1 MAVRKILAERH
12 TRNPRVAAYIRVST
26 TEKKQDES
34 YEAQAEYFENKI
46 RNTEGWDFA
55 GIYGERESG
64 THAENRD
71 DFNRMIKDAEE
82 GKIDL
87 ILVKS
92 VSRWARNIVDGLRTI
107 HHLTEN
113 RVNIIFEQE
122 NIDTRQPG
130 HTLQLNLA
138 TAVAQTES
146 ESLSENLK
154 WLYKKRAEKGY
165 IKANKGMYFGYNTD
179 DGNFTPDENAVYV
192 RRMFREFADG
202 VTAEEIARGLEGVEN
217 RRGNPITG
225 SQVRSI
231 LKNEIYKGDVHICK
245 SISRNVITGE
255 PDKEQYSNYVK
266 GHHEAIVSEELW
278 DLVQKRL
285 KENAEKYS
293 RKAAQEREEDVLAM
307 IEDGMSQAEI
317 VEYLGISIAQVK
329 YTASKLRKEGRLKE
343 GPAGQ
348 KSPGRQ
354 RSRQV
359 EERMEKVYAAVKDG
373 HGNDVA
379 DYLGMKYTEAHYAL
393 KKLEQGGRIRLEK
406 TGWVAA

>member
-1 MAVRKILAERH
+1 
-12 TRNPRVAAYIRVST
+12 
-26 TEKKQDES
+26 
-34 YEAQAEYFENKI
+34 
-46 RNTEGWDFA
+46 
-55 GIYGERESG
+55 
-64 THAENRD
+64 
-71 DFNRMIKDAEE
+71 MIKDAEG

-92 VSRWARNIVDGLRTI
+92 VSRWSRNIVDGLRTI

-113 RVNIIFEQE
+113 RVHIIFEQE
-122 NIDTRQPG
+122 GIDTRQPG

-165 IKANKGMYFGYNTD
+165 IRANKGMYFGYNTD

-202 VTAEEIARGLEGVEN
+202 KTAEDIARGLEGVLN
-217 RRGNPITG
+217 SRGNPITG

-255 PDKEQYSNYVK
+255 PDKEQYSKYVK
-266 GHHEAIVSEELW
+266 NHHEAIVTEELW
-278 DLVQKRL
+278 DLVEKRL

-293 RKAAQEREEDVLAM
+293 RKAAQGREEDVLAM
-307 IEDGMSQAEI
+307 IEEGMSQAEI

-329 YTASKLRKEGRLKE
+329 YTASKLRKEGRLE
-343 GPAGQ
+343 GKTAEE

-354 RSRQV
+354 RSREV

-379 DYLGMKYTEAHYAL
+379 DYLGMKYTEAYYAL
-393 KKLEQGGRIRLEK
+393 KKLEQGGRIRLEE

>member
-46 RNTEGWDFA
+46 KNTEGWDFA

-71 DFNRMIKDAEE
+71 DFNRMIKDAEA

-92 VSRWARNIVDGLRTI
+92 VSRWSRNIVDGLQTI

-122 NIDTRQPG
+122 GIDTRQPG

-154 WLYKKRAEKGY
+154 WLYRKRAEKGY
-165 IKANKGMYFGYNTD
+165 IRANKGMYFGYNTD

-192 RRMFREFADG
+192 RQMYRQFADG
-202 VTAEEIARGLEGVEN
+202 VTVEDIARGLEGVEN
-217 RRGNPITG
+217 KKGGPITA

-255 PDKEQYSNYVK
+255 PDKEQYSKYVK
-266 GHHEAIVSEELW
+266 NHHEAIVSEALW
-278 DLVQKRL
+278 DLAQKRF
-285 KENAEKYS
+285 KENSEKYS
-293 RKAAQEREEDVLAM
+293 REEARAREEDVLAM
-307 IEDGMSQAEI
+307 IEDGLSRAEI
-317 VEYLGISIAQVK
+317 AEYLGINIEKVK
-329 YTASKLRKEGRLKE
+329 YTVQKLVKEGRLKE
-343 GPAGQ
+343 GLKGC
-348 KSPGRQ
+348 Q

-379 DYLGMKYTEAHYAL
+379 DFLGMKYTEAHYAL
-393 KKLEQGGRIRLEK
+393 KKLEQGGRVK
-406 TGWVAA
+406 KSNGGVGCGVSPQ

>member
-1 MAVRKILAERH
+1 MKVTRILAERH
-12 TRNPRVAAYIRVST
+12 TRNLRVAAYIRVST

-46 RNTEGWDFA
+46 KNTEGWDFA

-64 THAENRD
+64 TRAENRD
-71 DFNRMIKDAEE
+71 DFNRMIKDAEA

-92 VSRWARNIVDGLRTI
+92 VSRWSRNIVDGLRTI

-113 RVNIIFEQE
+113 RIHIIFEQE
-122 NIDTRQPG
+122 GIDTRQPG

-165 IKANKGMYFGYNTD
+165 IRANKGMYFGYNTD

-192 RRMFREFADG
+192 RRMFRKFADG
-202 VTAEEIARGLEGVEN
+202 KTTEDIARGLEGVLN
-217 RRGNPITG
+217 SRGKAITPAMI
-225 SQVRSI
+225 RNI

-255 PDKEQYSNYVK
+255 PDKEQYSKYVK
-266 GHHEAIVSEELW
+266 NHHEAIVTGNCGVWWRSGSRRTRKSTAG
-278 DLVQKRL
+278 KRP
-285 KENAEKYS
+285 
-293 RKAAQEREEDVLAM
+293 RE
-307 IEDGMSQAEI
+307 GKRTS
-317 VEYLGISIAQVK
+317 
-329 YTASKLRKEGRLKE
+329 
-343 GPAGQ
+343 
-348 KSPGRQ
+348 SP
-354 RSRQV
+354 
-359 EERMEKVYAAVKDG
+359 
-373 HGNDVA
+373 
-379 DYLGMKYTEAHYAL
+379 
-393 KKLEQGGRIRLEK
+393 
-406 TGWVAA
+406 